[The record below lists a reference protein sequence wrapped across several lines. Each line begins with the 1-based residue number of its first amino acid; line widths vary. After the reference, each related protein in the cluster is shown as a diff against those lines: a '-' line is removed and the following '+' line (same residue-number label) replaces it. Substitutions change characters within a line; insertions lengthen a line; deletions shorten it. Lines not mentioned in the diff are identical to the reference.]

1 MIWFTIT
8 DESKN
13 FSQDEY
19 VQRYERGR
27 AEGDGSQRLIKMRQL
42 VKNSSEIAYMISVD
56 ADISPKGISDTC
68 NVNSSDLI
76 QITHRQRLL
85 DIFPVIKQ
93 YI

>member
-1 MIWFTIT
+1 
-8 DESKN
+8 
-13 FSQDEY
+13 
-19 VQRYERGR
+19 
-27 AEGDGSQRLIKMRQL
+27 
-42 VKNSSEIAYMISVD
+42 MISVD